1 MWGLVEIAYRQPL
14 ITRALPEKPRP
25 AHVDAIMRNQT
36 ATGFVI
42 KIGIRQIAGQRGVI
56 VAQCGR
62 EQHGPLSPDG
72 QIVMREIPGVAMEQA
87 LGAARP
93 REHIAIVIEHGE
105 GIAVLQGSWPP
116 LLQGGCRRDEELRR
130 RRDQLRRTQGRLLQR
145 LGHPTLLRTHSA
157 ACRTWAPWPPSI
169 CGSGI
174 ETASTPGS
182 PR

>member
-116 LLQGGCRRDEELRR
+116 FLQGGCRRDEELRR
-130 RRDQLRRTQGRLLQR
+130 RRDQLRRT
-145 LGHPTLLRTHSA
+145 
-157 ACRTWAPWPPSI
+157 
-169 CGSGI
+169 
-174 ETASTPGS
+174 
-182 PR
+182 